1 MPAPL
6 VELLGAHLSRRGL
19 TGADSSQLVFTMP
32 EGGPLAYQN
41 WRNRHWLP
49 ACRAVGLEGLGFH
62 DLRRLNATG
71 LVMEGV
77 DVRTAR
83 ARLGH
88 SDPRLTGAV
97 YAQATTEADRAAADR
112 LGTRFMSPHAPDAR
126 DGRAMESTG
135 RAQPQAARCADLRL
149 RWWR

>member
-6 VELLGAHLSRRGL
+6 VDLLAAHLARRGL
-19 TGADSSQLVFTMP
+19 TGNDADVVFVMP
-32 EGGPLAYQN
+32 EGGPLVYQN
-41 WRNRHWLP
+41 FRNRHWLP

-77 DVRTAR
+77 DIKTAQS
-83 ARLGH
+83 RLGH
-88 SDPRLTGAV
+88 SDPRLTLAV

-112 LGTRFMSPHAPDAR
+112 LGTRFMSPTEPHAR
-126 DGRAMESTG
+126 DGRAME
-135 RAQPQAARCADLRL
+135 
-149 RWWR
+149 